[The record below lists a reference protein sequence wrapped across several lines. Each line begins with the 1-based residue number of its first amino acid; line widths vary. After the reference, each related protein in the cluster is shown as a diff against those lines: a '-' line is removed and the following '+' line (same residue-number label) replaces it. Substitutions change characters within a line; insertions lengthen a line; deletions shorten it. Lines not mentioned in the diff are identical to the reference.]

1 MFPVDVFV
9 GRVSTDRIVEALACV
24 KWVFRFK
31 NSPVFHRICQEV
43 VTLGQ
48 VLKKKHLMSE

>member
-24 KWVFRFK
+24 KWVFRFE

-48 VLKKKHLMSE
+48 VL